1 MPATGLEPATPCL
14 QDRCA
19 TNCAKP
25 ARRHPVY
32 GARRAAP
39 FRDDRK
45 RCYGAGVSVAVG
57 VGVGDGVFAALPL
70 AVVSTNCENS
80 AGSLVLPM

>member
-25 ARRHPVY
+25 AGGVQSSRAPGADDDAY
-32 GARRAAP
+32 GAT
-39 FRDDRK
+39 
-45 RCYGAGVSVAVG
+45 VG
-57 VGVGDGVFAALPL
+57 VGVGVDDFAFW
-70 AVVSTNCENS
+70 
-80 AGSLVLPM
+80 